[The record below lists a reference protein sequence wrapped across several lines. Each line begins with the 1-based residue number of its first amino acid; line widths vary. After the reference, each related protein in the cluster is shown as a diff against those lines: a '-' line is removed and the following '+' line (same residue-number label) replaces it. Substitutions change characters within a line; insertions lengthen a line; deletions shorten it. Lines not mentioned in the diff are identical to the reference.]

1 MRQPL
6 SPRLPAAPGQA
17 GMTLIEIMVVI
28 VILGILAGLVIPRI
42 MDQPDK
48 AKVVKAKMQI
58 ESLSTALKQYKID
71 NGVYLS
77 TEQGLEGLVKK
88 PTIGRIPKN
97 FPDGGYIQKAP
108 ADPWGNPYIY
118 TSPGEHGDFD
128 IISRGADGE
137 EGGENADADIKS
149 WELQ

>member
-1 MRQPL
+1 MPQTLPL
-6 SPRLPAAPGQA
+6 RRTAALGQA

-48 AKVVKAKMQI
+48 AKVVKAKMQM

-71 NGVYLS
+71 NGVYPS
-77 TEQGLEGLVKK
+77 TEQGLEALARK
-88 PTIGRIPKN
+88 PSIGKIPKN
-97 FPDGGYIQKAP
+97 YPEGGYLQKVP
-108 ADPWGNPYIY
+108 SDPWDNAYIY
-118 TSPGEHGDFD
+118 ISPGEHGDFD

-137 EGGENADADIKS
+137 EGGEKADADIKS
-149 WELQ
+149 WELE

>member
-1 MRQPL
+1 MRQSL
-6 SPRLPAAPGQA
+6 RVHRLAALGQA

-71 NGVYLS
+71 NGVYPT
-77 TEQGLEGLVKK
+77 TEQGLEALATK

-97 FPDGGYIQKAP
+97 YPEGGYIQKLP
-108 ADPWGNPYIY
+108 TDPWDNAYIFI
-118 TSPGEHGDFD
+118 SPGDHGDFD

-137 EGGENADADIKS
+137 EGGEKADADIKS

>member
-1 MRQPL
+1 MRHILPH
-6 SPRLPAAPGQA
+6 SRLAALGQA

-71 NGVYLS
+71 NGVYPT
-77 TEQGLEGLVKK
+77 TEQGLEALVQK
-88 PTIGRIPKN
+88 PTIGKIPKN
-97 FPDGGYIQKAP
+97 FPAGGYIQKTP
-108 ADPWGNPYIY
+108 SDPWDNAYIY
-118 TSPGEHGDFD
+118 TSPGDHGDFD
-128 IISRGADGE
+128 IVSRGADGE
-137 EGGENADADIKS
+137 EGGEKADADIKS
-149 WELQ
+149 WELE

>member
-1 MRQPL
+1 MRQATF
-6 SPRLPAAPGQA
+6 PRLPAASGQA

-71 NGVYLS
+71 NGVYPT
-77 TEQGLEGLVKK
+77 TEQGLEALVQK
-88 PTIGRIPKN
+88 PAIGRIPKN
-97 FPDGGYIQKAP
+97 YPSGGYLQKAP
-108 ADPWGNPYIY
+108 TDPWDNPYIY
-118 TSPGEHGDFD
+118 LSPGEHGDFD
-128 IISRGADGE
+128 IVSRGADGE

>member
-1 MRQPL
+1 MPQAL
-6 SPRLPAAPGQA
+6 SLRRPAALGQA

-71 NGVYLS
+71 NGVYPS
-77 TEQGLEGLVKK
+77 TEQGLEALARK
-88 PTIGRIPKN
+88 PAIGKIPKN
-97 FPDGGYIQKAP
+97 YPEGGYIQKVP
-108 ADPWGNPYIY
+108 FDPWDKAYIY

-137 EGGENADADIKS
+137 EGGEKADADIKS
-149 WELQ
+149 WELE